1 MGTMRIQDRS
11 GDTEVKWD
19 AADPSSVSSVE
30 KVFAGLMEKGHMA
43 YKTDTK
49 GGGEVIKA
57 FDPAADDIVVT
68 VPLAGG

>member
-11 GDTEVKWD
+11 GDTEMTWD
-19 AADPSSVSSVE
+19 KADSGSVE
-30 KVFAGLMEKGHMA
+30 AAKAIFAGLMVKGHMA
-43 YKTDTK
+43 YKTDKK